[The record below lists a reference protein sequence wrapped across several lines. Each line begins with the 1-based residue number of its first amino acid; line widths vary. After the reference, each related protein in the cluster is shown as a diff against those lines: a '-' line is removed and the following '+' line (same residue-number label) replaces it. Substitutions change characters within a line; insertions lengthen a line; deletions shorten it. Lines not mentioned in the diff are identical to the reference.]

1 MAEPYQVNVRID
13 APFRK
18 WVPEEWL
25 RLIAGR
31 VLAAEGVP
39 PAEVGLVIT
48 GDRALQTLNRSYRGE
63 DAPTD
68 VLSFALTEGGQ
79 DFVLPPDGL
88 RRLGEVVVSFPA
100 ARRQAE
106 QAGRPVEEELSHLV
120 VHGLLHL
127 LGYDHREE
135 REERKMRA
143 REETLLAG
151 LG

>member
-1 MAEPYQVNVRID
+1 MAEPYQVNVRVD
-13 APFRK
+13 APFRNK
-18 WVPEEWL
+18 VREDWL

-48 GDRALQTLNRSYRGE
+48 GDRAVQTLNRSYRGE

-88 RRLGEVVVSFPA
+88 LRLGEVVVSLPT
-100 ARRQAE
+100 ARRQAQ

-135 REERKMRA
+135 REEREMRA

>member
-1 MAEPYQVNVRID
+1 MTEPYQVSVRID

-18 WVPEEWL
+18 WVSEEWL

-39 PAEVGLVIT
+39 PAEVGLVVT
-48 GDRALQTLNRSYRGE
+48 GDSAVRTLNRSYRGE

-68 VLSFALTEGGQ
+68 VLSFALAENQG
-79 DFVLPPDGL
+79 DFVLPPDGVL
-88 RRLGEVVVSFPA
+88 RLGEVVVSGTT
-100 ARRQAE
+100 ARRQAQE
-106 QAGRPVEEELSHLV
+106 AVRPVDEELAHLV

-127 LGYDHREE
+127 LGYDHRQEAEE
-135 REERKMRA
+135 REMRA

>member
-1 MAEPYQVNVRID
+1 MTEPYQVSVRID

-18 WVPEEWL
+18 WVSEEWL

-31 VLAAEGVP
+31 VHAAEGVP

-48 GDRALQTLNRSYRGE
+48 GDRAVRTLNRSYRGE

-68 VLSFALTEGGQ
+68 VLSFALAENQG
-79 DFVLPPDGL
+79 DFVLPPDGVL
-88 RRLGEVVVSFPA
+88 RLGEVVVSGTT
-100 ARRQAE
+100 ARRQAQE
-106 QAGRPVEEELSHLV
+106 AGRPVDEELAHLV
-120 VHGLLHL
+120 MHGLLHL
-127 LGYDHREE
+127 LGYDHREVAEE
-135 REERKMRA
+135 REMRA

>member
-1 MAEPYQVNVRID
+1 MTEPYQVNVRID

-18 WVPEEWL
+18 WVSEEWL

-48 GDRALQTLNRSYRGE
+48 GDRAVRTLNRSYRGE

-68 VLSFALTEGGQ
+68 VLSFALAENQ
-79 DFVLPPDGL
+79 DDFVLPPDGVL
-88 RRLGEVVVSFPA
+88 RLGEVVVSGTT
-100 ARRQAE
+100 ARRQAQE
-106 QAGRPVEEELSHLV
+106 AGRPVDEELAHLV

-127 LGYDHREE
+127 LGYDHREVAEE
-135 REERKMRA
+135 REMRA

>member
-48 GDRALQTLNRSYRGE
+48 GDRAVQTLNRSYRGE

-88 RRLGEVVVSFPA
+88 RRLGEVVVSLPT
-100 ARRQAE
+100 ARRQAQE
-106 QAGRPVEEELSHLV
+106 AGRPVEEELSHLV
-120 VHGLLHL
+120 VHGLLHI
-127 LGYDHREE
+127 LGHDHRQEREE
-135 REERKMRA
+135 REMRA

>member
-13 APFRK
+13 APFRNK
-18 WVPEEWL
+18 VREDWL
-25 RLIAGR
+25 RLITGC

-48 GDRALQTLNRSYRGE
+48 GDRAVQTLNRSYRGE

-68 VLSFALTEGGQ
+68 VLSFALTEGEQ

-88 RRLGEVVVSFPA
+88 LRLGEVVVSFPA
-100 ARRQAE
+100 ARRQAQ
-106 QAGRPVEEELSHLV
+106 QAGRPVDEELSHLV

-127 LGYDHREE
+127 LSYDHREE
-135 REERKMRA
+135 REEQEMRA

>member
-1 MAEPYQVNVRID
+1 MAEPYQVNVRVD
-13 APFRK
+13 AAFRK
-18 WVPEEWL
+18 WVSEEWL
-25 RLIAGR
+25 RLVAGR

-48 GDRALQTLNRSYRGE
+48 GDRAVRTLNRSYRGE

-88 RRLGEVVVSFPA
+88 LRLGEVVISGTT

-106 QAGRPVEEELSHLV
+106 QAGRPIDEELARLI

-127 LGYDHREE
+127 LGCDHRNEREE
-135 REERKMRA
+135 REMRA
-143 REETLLAG
+143 REEALLAR

>member
-1 MAEPYQVNVRID
+1 MEEPYQVNVRVD
-13 APFRK
+13 APFRNK
-18 WVPEEWL
+18 VREDWL

-48 GDRALQTLNRSYRGE
+48 GDHVVRTLNRSYRGE

-68 VLSFALTEGGQ
+68 VLSFALAENQ
-79 DFVLPPDGL
+79 DDFVLPPDGL
-88 RRLGEVVVSFPA
+88 LRLGEVVVSFPA
-100 ARRQAE
+100 ARRQA
-106 QAGRPVEEELSHLV
+106 QQGGRPVEEELAHLV

>member
-1 MAEPYQVNVRID
+1 MAEPYQVNVRVD
-13 APFRK
+13 APFRNK
-18 WVPEEWL
+18 VREDWL

-88 RRLGEVVVSFPA
+88 LRLGEVVVSLPT
-100 ARRQAE
+100 ARRQAQ

-135 REERKMRA
+135 REEREMRA

>member
-1 MAEPYQVNVRID
+1 
-13 APFRK
+13 
-18 WVPEEWL
+18 
-25 RLIAGR
+25 
-31 VLAAEGVP
+31 
-39 PAEVGLVIT
+39 VIT
-48 GDRALQTLNRSYRGE
+48 GDRAVQTLNRSYRGE

-88 RRLGEVVVSFPA
+88 LRLGEVVVSLPT
-100 ARRQAE
+100 ARRQAQE
-106 QAGRPVEEELSHLV
+106 AGRPVEEELAHLV

-135 REERKMRA
+135 REEREMRA
-143 REETLLAG
+143 REEPLLAG